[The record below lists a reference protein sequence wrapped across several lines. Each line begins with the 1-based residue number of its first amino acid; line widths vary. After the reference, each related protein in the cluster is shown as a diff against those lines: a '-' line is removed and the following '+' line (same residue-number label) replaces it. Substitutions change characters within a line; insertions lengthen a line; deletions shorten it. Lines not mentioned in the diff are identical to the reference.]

1 MMKGSSTMKRSS
13 PVRLGFTLI
22 ELIAVVVILAIL
34 AGVALPTYFDHQA
47 KARAAST
54 KGTLGGVRAGVANFY
69 ANEAM
74 QGAAVY
80 PTFLQLTTVGAAG
93 VMQEI
98 LPDNPYAP
106 SATAND
112 ILDSPG
118 VWVLNPPVVS
128 PAVQGWRYDNVV
140 GKFWAN
146 TDTVPGE
153 KDWWG
158 SGECDRREPS
168 DDPPP
173 RDGRRV

>member
-1 MMKGSSTMKRSS
+1 MKRSS

-47 KARAAST
+47 KARVSAT

-80 PTFLQLTTVGAAG
+80 PTFLQLTTVGT

-98 LPDNPYAP
+98 LPDNPYNDDNTVRD
-106 SATAND
+106 ATTT
-112 ILDSPG
+112 
-118 VWVLNPPVVS
+118 WVLNPPVDTT
-128 PAVQGWRYDNVV
+128 AGEGWAYDNVV

-146 TDTVPGE
+146 TDTLPGE
-153 KDWWG
+153 KDW
-158 SGECDRREPS
+158 
-168 DDPPP
+168 
-173 RDGRRV
+173 